1 MTALP
6 ERPLSDATILPAL
19 GFGTFPHEEA
29 DSAAVTEHA
38 LDLGYRLLDTA
49 LS

>member
-6 ERPLSDATILPAL
+6 ERPLSDATPLPAL

-38 LDLGYRLLDTA
+38 LDLGYRLLDPP
-49 LS
+49 